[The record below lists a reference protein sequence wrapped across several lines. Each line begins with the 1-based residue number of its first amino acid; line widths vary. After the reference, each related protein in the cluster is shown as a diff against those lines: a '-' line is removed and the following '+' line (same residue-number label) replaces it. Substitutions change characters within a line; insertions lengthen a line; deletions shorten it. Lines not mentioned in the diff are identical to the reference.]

1 MYVLGI
7 GAANI
12 DVHGMS
18 RAAIVMRDSNPGH
31 LRTSAGGVTRN
42 IMENL
47 ARLGVEAKMVSVLGD
62 DLFGELVKSE
72 SAAAGLDMSESLT
85 LSGVTTSAYVSI
97 LDERADML
105 VAMSDMSVLERLT
118 PEVVRSKRGLILG
131 AAAVVCDP
139 CLPFETLESIL
150 DTAGDVPVFLDPVST
165 AYAHRAS
172 PLAGR
177 FYGLKPNSLELGILA
192 GMDIDGDADM
202 ERAAD
207 SLIERGT
214 KRVAVSLGERGCY
227 YADAEGSRFYR
238 ALRPVSEMKNA
249 TGAGDAFLA
258 GLVYGF
264 AQGYEPQR
272 AVDCALAAG
281 LLAVES
287 DLTINPDMSAENLRL
302 AILENQP
309 LRYDL

>member
-1 MYVLGI
+1 MQSKYVLGI
-7 GAANI
+7 GAANV
-12 DVHGMS
+12 DVHGVS

-42 IMENL
+42 VMENL

-62 DLFGELVKSE
+62 DLFGELVRRE

-85 LSGVTTSAYVSI
+85 LHGVTTSAYVAI

-105 VAMSDMSVLERLT
+105 VAMSDMSVLGHLT
-118 PEVVRSKRGLILG
+118 PAAVDSKRALIRG

-139 CLPFETLESIL
+139 CLPYETLERIL

-165 AYAHRAS
+165 AYARRAA

-177 FYGLKPNSLELGILA
+177 FHGLKPNSLELGILA
-192 GMDIDGDADM
+192 GMETDCDAAM
-202 ERAAD
+202 ERAAA

-214 KRVAVSLGERGCY
+214 KCVAVSLGERGCY
-227 YADAEGSRFYR
+227 YCDAAGNRFYR
-238 ALRPVSEMKNA
+238 ALRPVREMRNA

-264 AQGYEPQR
+264 VRGMSPER

-281 LLAVES
+281 HIAVES
-287 DLTINPDMSAENLRL
+287 DETISREMSELLLNYTIKNYSDNR
-302 AILENQP
+302 
-309 LRYDL
+309 

>member
-7 GAANI
+7 GAANVDI
-12 DVHGMS
+12 HGMS

-31 LRTSAGGVTRN
+31 LSTSAGGVTRN
-42 IMENL
+42 VMENL
-47 ARLGVEAKMVSVLGD
+47 ARMGMDSRMVSALGD
-62 DLFGELVKSE
+62 DLFGELVRSE
-72 SAAAGLDMSESLT
+72 SAAAGLDMSECIT
-85 LSGVTTSAYVSI
+85 LPGVTSSAYVSI

-105 VAMSDMSVLERLT
+105 VAMSDMRVLEHVT
-118 PEVVRSKRGLILG
+118 PELVRSKRGLILG

-150 DTAGDVPVFLDPVST
+150 DTAGNVPVCLDPVST
-165 AYAHRAS
+165 AYAHRAA

-177 FYGLKPNSLELGILA
+177 FYALKPNSLELGILA
-192 GMDIDGDADM
+192 GMEIDSDESM
-202 ERAAD
+202 ERAAA

-214 KRVAVSLGERGCY
+214 KCVAVSLGERGCY
-227 YADAEGSRFYR
+227 YADAGGNRFYR

-264 AQGYEPQR
+264 ANGMSPEG

-281 LLAVES
+281 HIAVES
-287 DLTINPDMSAENLRL
+287 DFTISREMSAEALRNV
-302 AILENQP
+302 IEK
-309 LRYDL
+309 YSE

>member
-7 GAANI
+7 GAANV

-42 IMENL
+42 VMENL

-85 LSGVTTSAYVSI
+85 LPGVTTSAYVSI

-105 VAMSDMSVLERLT
+105 VAMSDMSVLEHLT
-118 PEVVRSKRGLILG
+118 PAVVDSKRELIRG

-139 CLPFETLESIL
+139 CLGAETLERIL
-150 DTAGDVPVFLDPVST
+150 DSAGDTPVFLDPVST
-165 AYAHRAS
+165 AYARRAA

-177 FYGLKPNSLELGILA
+177 FYGLKPNSLELAVLA
-192 GMDIDGDADM
+192 GMDTDTDEGV
-202 ERAAD
+202 ERAAA
-207 SLIERGT
+207 SLAERGA
-214 KRVAVSLGERGCY
+214 KCVAVSLGERGCY
-227 YADAEGSRFYR
+227 FAGAGGERFYR
-238 ALRPVSEMKNA
+238 ALRPVSEMRNA

-264 AQGYEPQR
+264 VNGMSPED

-281 LLAVES
+281 HIAVES
-287 DLTINPDMSAENLRL
+287 DDTISREMSALLLKYTIRNYSD
-302 AILENQP
+302 NG
-309 LRYDL
+309 

>member
-7 GAANI
+7 GAANV

-47 ARLGVEAKMVSVLGD
+47 ARLGVDARMVTAQGD
-62 DLFGELVKSE
+62 DLFGEYVRSE
-72 SAAAGLDMSESLT
+72 SEKAGLDMSECLV
-85 LSGVTTSAYVSI
+85 LPGVNSSSYVSI

-105 VAMSDMSVLERLT
+105 VAMSDMSVLEHIT
-118 PEVVRSKRGLILG
+118 PDFVSTKRSLIRG
-131 AAAVVCDP
+131 AAAVICDP
-139 CLPFETLESIL
+139 CLPEETLVRIL
-150 DTAGDVPVFLDPVST
+150 DEADGVPVMLDPVST
-165 AYAHRAS
+165 AYAHRVTAI
-172 PLAGR
+172 AGR
-177 FYGLKPNSLELGILA
+177 FYALKPNRMELAILA
-192 GMDIDGDADM
+192 GMDTDTDEGI
-202 ERAAD
+202 ERAAAG
-207 SLIERGT
+207 LIGRGT
-214 KRVAVSLGERGCY
+214 KCVAVSLGERGCY
-227 YADAEGSRFYR
+227 YADAKGSRFYR
-238 ALRPVSEMKNA
+238 TLRPVSEMRNA

-264 AQGYEPQR
+264 VHGYEPPH

-287 DLTINPDMSAENLRL
+287 DLTINPDMSAERLRL
-302 AILENQP
+302 AIQEHQP
-309 LRYDL
+309 

>member
-7 GAANI
+7 GAANV

-42 IMENL
+42 VMENL
-47 ARLGVEAKMVSVLGD
+47 ARLGVDARMVSVLGD
-62 DLFGELVKSE
+62 DLFGHYVRSE
-72 SAAAGLDMSESLT
+72 SEKAGLDMSNCLMLHDAGS
-85 LSGVTTSAYVSI
+85 SAYVSI

-105 VAMSDMSVLERLT
+105 VAMSDMTVLSRLT
-118 PEVVRSKRGLILG
+118 PAVVDSKSELIRG
-131 AAAVVCDP
+131 AEAVVCDP
-139 CLPFETLESIL
+139 CLGADTLERIL
-150 DTAGDVPVFLDPVST
+150 DVAGDVPVFLDPVST
-165 AYAHRAS
+165 AYAHRAA

-177 FYGLKPNSLELGILA
+177 FFGLKPNSLELSILA
-192 GMDIDGDADM
+192 GMDVENDADL
-202 ERAAD
+202 ERAAL

-214 KRVAVSLGERGCY
+214 KCVAVSLGDRGCFF
-227 YADAEGSRFYR
+227 ADANGNKFYR

-264 AQGYEPQR
+264 AHKMAPED

-281 LLAVES
+281 HIAVES
-287 DLTINPDMSAENLRL
+287 DDTISPEMSELL
-302 AILENQP
+302 
-309 LRYDL
+309 LRYTIKNNKI